1 MDNVEETN
9 MEQHSNVEK
18 DNPNKETDTN
28 DEYLGQKDASGMQAV
43 DDSESVTQTLG
54 RTEFPINVEP
64 AADFEDITGESL
76 CDIPMNT
83 DFDADGNVGMSDTH
97 RNPERV
103 TTIVH
108 DAVTNECSE
117 ALAENLLDGELHG
130 PAQVADD
137 EQDCVM
143 QIETSETSHID
154 NDQVVRD
161 DQCYTKPKRGRPK
174 KGEQPR
180 AKKSEQP
187 KTKEGEQPKTKK
199 PGRPKNVDSGNYDHY
214 LHY

>member
-1 MDNVEETN
+1 
-9 MEQHSNVEK
+9 
-18 DNPNKETDTN
+18 
-28 DEYLGQKDASGMQAV
+28 
-43 DDSESVTQTLG
+43 
-54 RTEFPINVEP
+54 
-64 AADFEDITGESL
+64 
-76 CDIPMNT
+76 
-83 DFDADGNVGMSDTH
+83 
-97 RNPERV
+97 
-103 TTIVH
+103 
-108 DAVTNECSE
+108 
-117 ALAENLLDGELHG
+117 LAENLLDGELHG

-161 DQCYTKPKRGRPK
+161 DQCYTKPKWGRPK